1 MKIIECVPNFS
12 EGRNEELFDSID
24 NVLSKTPDV
33 KLLNLEPDAD
43 YNRVVVTLAGNEKG
57 IIEGAVGACKSAA
70 EMIDMTKHKGEHPRL
85 GAIDV
90 VPFVPVKNTTM
101 EECVKISEIF
111 GERIA
116 KELNVPV
123 YLYEHAARNAQR
135 VSLSS
140 IRKGEYEGLES
151 KLKDPEWRPDF
162 GECKFNAKLGAIVT
176 GARFFLIAYNVNIK
190 STDIKISK
198 EIAET
203 LRESGIAKRGI
214 QGNVIKENGKTI
226 NVPGRLKNV
235 KGMGVSLEKYNITQV
250 SMNLTNYNTTAIHT
264 AFEEVKKEAS
274 RLGAE
279 VDGSEIVGLVPLE
292 ALLQAGR
299 FYSEGKLNIEK
310 DLVDLAIEKLGL
322 SSLNTFDKTQKII
335 DYMI

>member
-12 EGRNEELFDSID
+12 EGKNEELFNLIT
-24 NVLSKTPDV
+24 NVLSKTQDV

-43 YNRVVVTLAGNEKG
+43 YNRVVVTLAGNESG
-57 IIEGAVGACKSAA
+57 IIEGAVNACKAA
-70 EMIDMTKHKGEHPRL
+70 AQIIDMTKHKGEHPRL

-101 EECVKISEIF
+101 EDCVKISEVF

-116 KELNVPV
+116 KELDVPV
-123 YLYEHAARNAQR
+123 YLYEFAARNPKR

-140 IRKGEYEGLES
+140 IRKGEYEGLEA
-151 KLKDPEWRPDF
+151 KLKDPEWQPDY
-162 GECKFNAKLGAIVT
+162 GESKFNAKLGAIVT
-176 GARFFLIAYNVNIK
+176 GARFFLVAYNVNIK

-203 LRESGIAKRGI
+203 LRESGKAKRDI
-214 QGNVIKENGKTI
+214 NGNVIKENGKTV

-235 KGMGVSLEKYNITQV
+235 KGMGVALEKYNITQV
-250 SMNLTNYNTTAIHT
+250 SMNLTNYNITSIHK
-264 AFEEVKKEAS
+264 AFEEVKKEAN

-279 VDGSEIVGLVPLE
+279 IDGSEIVGLVPLE
-292 ALLQAGR
+292 ALIQAGK
-299 FYSEGKLNIEK
+299 FYSDGKGTSEVE
-310 DLVDLAIEKLGL
+310 LVDLAIEKLGL
-322 SSLNTFDKTQKII
+322 SSLNPFDKQQKII

>member
-12 EGRNEELFDSID
+12 EGRNEELFNSIK
-24 NVLSKTPDV
+24 NVLSNTPDI

-43 YNRVVVTLAGNEKG
+43 YNRVVVTLAGNENS
-57 IIEGAVGACKSAA
+57 IIEGAVAACREAA
-70 EMIDMTKHKGEHPRL
+70 KMIDMAKHKGEHPRL

-90 VPFVPVKNTTM
+90 VPFIPVRNTTM
-101 EECVKISEIF
+101 EECVRISEIF

-116 KELNVPV
+116 RELNVPV
-123 YLYEHAARNAQR
+123 YLYEQSARNAQR

-140 IRKGEYEGLES
+140 IRKGEYEGLEA
-151 KLKDPEWRPDF
+151 KLKDPEWKPNF
-162 GECKFNAKLGAIVT
+162 GECKFNTKLGAIVT
-176 GARFFLIAYNVNIK
+176 GARFFLVAYNVNIK

-203 LRESGIAKRGI
+203 LRESGRPKRDI
-214 QGNVIKENGKTI
+214 QGKVIKENGKTI
-226 NVPGRLKNV
+226 TIPGRLKNV

-250 SMNLTNYNTTAIHT
+250 SMNLTNYNITAIHT

-299 FYSEGKLNIEK
+299 FYSEGKLYAEK

-322 SSLNTFDKTQKII
+322 RNLNTFDKTQKII

>member
-12 EGRNEELFDSID
+12 EGRNEELFNLIK
-24 NVLSKTPDV
+24 NVLSKTTDV

-43 YNRVVVTLAGNEKG
+43 YNRVVVTLAGNENS
-57 IIEGAVGACKSAA
+57 IIEGTVNACKSAA

-101 EECVKISEIF
+101 EECVRISEIF

-116 KELNVPV
+116 KELSVPV
-123 YLYEHAARNAQR
+123 YLYEYAAKNPQR
-135 VSLSS
+135 ISLSS

-151 KLKDPEWRPDF
+151 KLKDQEWKPDF

-176 GARFFLIAYNVNIK
+176 GARFFLVAYNVNIK

-203 LRESGIAKRGI
+203 LRESGRPKRDI

-226 NVPGRLKNV
+226 SVPGRLKSV

-250 SMNLTNYNTTAIHT
+250 SMNLTNYNITAIHT

-292 ALLQAGR
+292 ALVQAGR
-299 FYSEGKLNIEK
+299 FYSEGKVNTEEE
-310 DLVDLAIEKLGL
+310 LVDLAIDKLGL
-322 SSLNTFDKTQKII
+322 SNLNPFDKKQKII